1 MVNVA
6 RAMHLDRERACKEK
20 KKSTGNRRS
29 NNSGDVSE
37 VVGSES
43 VSLGRSQKFK
53 DIEKGRTRE
62 EWKRTIWLEVMF
74 YDLYEVVASHEC
86 HFLIAG
92 S

>member
-6 RAMHLDRERACKEK
+6 RAMHLDRERACREK
-20 KKSTGNRRS
+20 KKSTGKRRS

-37 VVGSES
+37 VES
-43 VSLGRSQKFK
+43 ISLGRSQKSK

-74 YDLYEVVASHEC
+74 YDLYAVVASHEC

>member
-6 RAMHLDRERACKEK
+6 RAVHLDRERAWREK

-37 VVGSES
+37 VVGP
-43 VSLGRSQKFK
+43 VSLGRSQKSK
-53 DIEKGRTRE
+53 DLEKERTRE
-62 EWKRTIWLEVMF
+62 EWKRTIWLEITF
-74 YDLYEVVASHEC
+74 YDLYEVVASYEC